1 MRDKDVDGMLT
12 VLLPAIGR
20 VVVTRPSNPRAADPE
35 ELAARIR
42 ALQPA
47 LAVEI
52 VASPTAAV
60 ARAAELS
67 TRVVVAGSIFLLG
80 DVMQELGA

>member
-1 MRDKDVDGMLT
+1 MC
-12 VLLPAIGR
+12 
-20 VVVTRPSNPRAADPE
+20 PRAADPD

-42 ALQPA
+42 GLQPA
-47 LAVEI
+47 LDVEV
-52 VASPTAAV
+52 VASPAAAV

-67 TRVVVAGSIFLLG
+67 TLVVVAGSIFLLG